1 MPKPLQAKTQIKISK
16 PIHEVFQALIDPEQ
30 VAHYW
35 YTSASGKLEEGKTVT
50 WFFGDVGPDVKVDA
64 VGKKIETD
72 HRISF
77 TWNPWG
83 NEGIVEITLEAQED
97 GRTLVKVVE
106 DGWDKDDKGIAA
118 LADNT
123 QGWVG
128 FLIGLKGWLEY
139 RINLRKGAI

>member
-1 MPKPLQAKTQIKISK
+1 
-16 PIHEVFQALIDPEQ
+16 
-30 VAHYW
+30 
-35 YTSASGKLEEGKTVT
+35 
-50 WFFGDVGPDVKVDA
+50 VKVDA
-64 VGKKIETD
+64 IGKKIETD
-72 HRISF
+72 HLVSF

-83 NEGIVEITLEAQED
+83 NEGVVEITLEAQED

-139 RINLRKGAI
+139 GINLRKGAI